1 MPRSDARGVIPL
13 PGAITALIRDYLE
26 RDRRGDR
33 MPDSILTPR
42 EEQITKLIT
51 EENSAKE
58 IAGILRISVKTVDR
72 HRANV
77 LQKLGLRDRLDLT
90 RFAIRTGL
98 IEP

>member
-1 MPRSDARGVIPL
+1 MPGFRCDAEPDDV
-13 PGAITALIRDYLE
+13 GACRDSGAVAAE
-26 RDRRGDR
+26 V
-33 MPDSILTPR
+33 SATPR
-42 EEQITKLIT
+42 EEQITKLVAEGNSAREIT
-51 EENSAKE
+51 E
-58 IAGILRISVKTVDR
+58 ILRISVKTVDR

>member
-1 MPRSDARGVIPL
+1 MRGESFLYPAAV
-13 PGAITALIRDYLE
+13 TALIRDYLE

-33 MPDSILTPR
+33 MPNSILTPR
-42 EEQITKLIT
+42 EEQITKLIA
-51 EENSAKE
+51 EGNSTKE
-58 IAGILRISVKTVDR
+58 IAEILRISVKTVDR

>member
-1 MPRSDARGVIPL
+1 
-13 PGAITALIRDYLE
+13 
-26 RDRRGDR
+26 
-33 MPDSILTPR
+33 
-42 EEQITKLIT
+42 
-51 EENSAKE
+51 
-58 IAGILRISVKTVDR
+58 DR